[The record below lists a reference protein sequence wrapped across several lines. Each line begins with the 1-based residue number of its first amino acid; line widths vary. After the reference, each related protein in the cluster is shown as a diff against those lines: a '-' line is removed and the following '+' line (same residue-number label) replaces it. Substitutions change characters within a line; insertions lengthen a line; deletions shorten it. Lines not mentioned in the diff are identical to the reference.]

1 MTVPRSRLFM
11 TSPDGTDSE
20 LPEELWETLED
31 LYELATEDPE
41 EARTT
46 FASFPEEV
54 RNLREFQMALA
65 GIEKHLEH
73 FEDAEKRLRALL
85 ERYPND
91 ADLCHQ
97 LADLLEDSGELE
109 EAGQL
114 FLETLRLDRQKPKL
128 TTDEIF
134 ARIDQAVRQI
144 LRELPPDYQKRL
156 SHVPVIVEDRPT
168 EDMVREGLDPRSLGV
183 FEGDDHASDLNQEI
197 KVSPTRIVLFAENL
211 VDDAGDG
218 PELEEEVGITVLHEI
233 GHYFG
238 LDEEDMERLGL
249 D

>member
-1 MTVPRSRLFM
+1 MSAA
-11 TSPDGTDSE
+11 DSQE
-20 LPEELWETLED
+20 NDLPEELWETLED
-31 LYELATEDPE
+31 LYDLATEDPE

-65 GIEKHLEH
+65 GIEKHLER
-73 FEDAEKRLRALL
+73 FEEAQARLRALFV
-85 ERYPND
+85 RYPDD

-109 EAGQL
+109 EASAL
-114 FLETLRLDRQKPKL
+114 FLETLRLDNEKPAL
-128 TTDEIF
+128 ATDELL
-134 ARIDQAVRQI
+134 ARIDKTVREI

-156 SHVPVIVEDRPT
+156 DHVPILLESRPSI
-168 EDMVREGLDPRSLGV
+168 EMVQSGLDPRSLGL
-183 FEGDDHASDLNQEI
+183 FEGHDHVADLNQEARTA
-197 KVSPTRIVLFAENL
+197 PTRIVLFTENL
-211 VDDAGDG
+211 IDDAGDG
-218 PELEEEVGITVLHEI
+218 PELEEEVGVTVLHEV

>member
-1 MTVPRSRLFM
+1 MPVPRSRLLM
-11 TSPDGTDSE
+11 SSPTAADPE

-31 LYELATEDPE
+31 LYELASEDPE

-65 GIEKHLEH
+65 GIEKHLEQ
-73 FEDAEKRLRALL
+73 FDEAERRLRALL
-85 ERYPND
+85 ERYPRD
-91 ADLCHQ
+91 ADIFHQ
-97 LADLLEDSGELE
+97 LADVLEDSGELE

-114 FLETLRLDRQKPKL
+114 FLETLRLDREKPKL
-128 TTDEIF
+128 ATDEIF
-134 ARIDQAVRQI
+134 ARIDQSVRQI

-156 SHVPVIVEDRPT
+156 AHVPILVEDRPS
-168 EDMVREGLDPRSLGV
+168 EDMVIEGLDPRSLGV
-183 FEGDDHASDLNQEI
+183 FEGQDHASDLNQDI
-197 KVSPTRIVLFAENL
+197 KESPTRIVLFAENL